1 MKKKLFS
8 LSTYALTS
16 LPIAV
21 FAQVGI
27 NTDAPSATLDII
39 TIASDTKSLEIN
51 NTSGAE
57 TFTVLNNGNVG
68 IADAS
73 PSVPVHF
80 KLNNTPTTSTKS
92 IGSQN
97 YDVTGFILDQALQA
111 ATTNANNTQ
120 SLFQSTFSYTGTAKN
135 NNVLTVNAVS
145 QSPALNS
152 YSNTSAFNAVSE
164 NRNASSGTLSAIN
177 AIGRSSANI
186 GTLAGGIVGF
196 SNDTGTA
203 GAATGLLIRNSNAA
217 GASITNYRG
226 IDMSNIV
233 NSGSITS
240 TTGLYIGSLTAGT
253 QTSRYSIQSTDNNAG
268 MWHRGRLSLTPLVDP
283 NSTSTQLTTSSLA
296 VAIDMDTTL
305 PTSGFVASQNTIV
318 MGDGFVTTN
327 PTFALPN
334 PNTAKGRVY
343 TIIVTSSMAPVT
355 LSVTGGASIYHITE
369 TGEYLGE
376 ASYILQKGSRTYIS
390 DGFSWYVTSSTTEI
404 NGSGNYSN

>member
-1 MKKKLFS
+1 MKKKILS
-8 LSTYALTS
+8 LSTCVLTS
-16 LPIAV
+16 LPIIA

-27 NTDAPSATLDII
+27 NTTSPSATLDIL
-39 TIASDTKSLEIN
+39 TTASDTKSLEIN

-57 TFTVLNNGNVG
+57 TFTVLNNGNIG

-80 KLNNTPTTSTKS
+80 KLNNTPTTSAKS
-92 IGSQN
+92 IGGQN
-97 YDVTGFILDQALQA
+97 YDVTGFISDQTLQS
-111 ATTNANNTQ
+111 ATTNANNIQ
-120 SLFQSTFSYTGTAKN
+120 SLFQSIFSYTGTAKN

-152 YSNTSAFNAVSE
+152 YSNTNAFNAISE
-164 NRNASSGTLSAIN
+164 NRNASNGILSAIN

-186 GTLAGGIVGF
+186 GTLTGGIIGF

-203 GAATGLLIRNSNAA
+203 ASATGLLVRNSNAL

-253 QTSRYSIQSTDNNAG
+253 QTSRYSIQSTDINAG

-296 VAIDMDTTL
+296 VAIDVDTTL
-305 PTSGFVASQNTIV
+305 PTSGFGASQNTIV

-327 PTFALPN
+327 PVFSLPN
-334 PNTAKGRVY
+334 PNLAKGRIY
-343 TIIVTSSMAPVT
+343 TIIVTSSLAPVT
-355 LSVTGGASIYHITE
+355 LNVTGGANIYHITE

-376 ASYILQKGSRTYIS
+376 ASYTLQKGSRTYIS

-404 NGSGNYSN
+404 NGSGYYSN